1 MKFYTEERFVKYK
14 NILSI
19 VVLILLS
26 LFLFFKVYSYFEKSI
41 QIIMSTIVPFAL
53 SFVIV
58 YSLMPFI
65 DLLVEKFDFKR
76 NFAILIVLS
85 IFFMILI
92 YIILAFIP
100 LIGNQISSLV
110 EFFIKNQETVQNNVN
125 NILVSSDIDMKKV
138 LLESKDAILGEGF
151 KILNSSFSWFS
162 SMFSLLFMTPIF
174 TIMLIFSYE
183 SMDNGVKNILI
194 KLDKEEWIPL
204 IRRIDDAIGKYI
216 KVTMLDSIIVGI
228 ASYIIFFFL
237 KMEYS
242 LLFSLIIGMGN
253 FIPFIGPFIGLIPVI
268 LFALTKSWK
277 LVVMLVVLITL
288 VQTVEANIV
297 KPWLTSKS
305 VDIHPITTLLVV
317 LIGGALFGIA
327 GAFLA
332 IPVYIIIKL
341 TVIYYFEKNSEK

>member
-1 MKFYTEERFVKYK
+1 
-14 NILSI
+14 
-19 VVLILLS
+19 
-26 LFLFFKVYSYFEKSI
+26 
-41 QIIMSTIVPFAL
+41 
-53 SFVIV
+53 
-58 YSLMPFI
+58 
-65 DLLVEKFDFKR
+65 
-76 NFAILIVLS
+76 
-85 IFFMILI
+85 
-92 YIILAFIP
+92 
-100 LIGNQISSLV
+100 
-110 EFFIKNQETVQNNVN
+110 
-125 NILVSSDIDMKKV
+125 MKKV

-183 SMDNGVKNILI
+183 SMDNGVKNLLI
-194 KLDKEEWIPL
+194 KMDQEEWIPL
-204 IRRIDDAIGKYI
+204 IKKIDDAIGKYI

-268 LFALTKSWK
+268 LFAFTKSWK
-277 LVVMLVVLITL
+277 LVVMIVVLITV
-288 VQTVEANIV
+288 VQTIEANIV

-341 TVIYYFEKNSEK
+341 TIIHYFEKSNKK

>member
-65 DLLVEKFDFKR
+65 DLLVEKFDFRR

-85 IFFMILI
+85 IFFALLI

-125 NILVSSDIDMKKV
+125 NILVSSDIDLKKV
-138 LLESKDAILGEGF
+138 LLESKNAILGEGF

-242 LLFSLIIGMGN
+242 SLFSLIIGLGN
-253 FIPFIGPFIGLIPVI
+253 IIPFIGPFIGLIPVI
-268 LFALTKSWK
+268 LFAFTKSWK
-277 LVVMLVVLITL
+277 LVVMIVVLITL

-341 TVIYYFEKNSEK
+341 TIIYYFEKNSKK

>member
-1 MKFYTEERFVKYK
+1 MKFYTEERFIKYK

-125 NILVSSDIDMKKV
+125 NILVSSDIDMKKM

>member
-26 LFLFFKVYSYFEKSI
+26 IFLFFKVYSYFEKSL

-65 DLLVEKFDFKR
+65 DLLVEKFDFRR

-85 IFFMILI
+85 IFFTILI
-92 YIILAFIP
+92 YITLAFIP

-138 LLESKDAILGEGF
+138 LLESKDAILREGF

-277 LVVMLVVLITL
+277 LVVMIVVLITL

-341 TVIYYFEKNSEK
+341 TIIYYFEKNSKK

>member
-26 LFLFFKVYSYFEKSI
+26 LFLFFKVYSHFEKSI

-85 IFFMILI
+85 IFFALLI

-100 LIGNQISSLV
+100 LIGNQISSLI

>member
-26 LFLFFKVYSYFEKSI
+26 LFLFFKVYSHFEKSI

-85 IFFMILI
+85 IFFALLI

-100 LIGNQISSLV
+100 LIGNQISSLI

-138 LLESKDAILGEGF
+138 LLESKDVILGEGF

-183 SMDNGVKNILI
+183 SMDNGVKNLLI
-194 KLDKEEWIPL
+194 KMDQEEWIPL

>member
-268 LFALTKSWK
+268 LFAFTKSWK
-277 LVVMLVVLITL
+277 LVVMIVVLITL

-317 LIGGALFGIA
+317 LIGGALFGVA

-341 TVIYYFEKNSEK
+341 TVIYYFEKNSKK

>member
-26 LFLFFKVYSYFEKSI
+26 LFLFFKVYSHFEKSI

-85 IFFMILI
+85 IFFALLI

-100 LIGNQISSLV
+100 LIGNQISSLI

-138 LLESKDAILGEGF
+138 LLESKDVILGEGF

-183 SMDNGVKNILI
+183 SMDNGVKNLLI
-194 KLDKEEWIPL
+194 KMDQEEWIPL
-204 IRRIDDAIGKYI
+204 IKKIDDAIGKYI

-268 LFALTKSWK
+268 LFAFTKSWK
-277 LVVMLVVLITL
+277 LVVMIVVLITV
-288 VQTVEANIV
+288 VQTIEANIV

>member
-65 DLLVEKFDFKR
+65 DLLVEKFDFRR

-85 IFFMILI
+85 IFFTILI
-92 YIILAFIP
+92 YITLAFIP

-138 LLESKDAILGEGF
+138 LLESKDAILGESF

-268 LFALTKSWK
+268 LFAFSKSWK
-277 LVVMLVVLITL
+277 LVVMIVVLITL
-288 VQTVEANIV
+288 VQTIEANIV

-317 LIGGALFGIA
+317 LIGGALFGVA

-341 TVIYYFEKNSEK
+341 TVIYYFEKNSKK

>member
-242 LLFSLIIGMGN
+242 LLFSLIIGTGN

>member
-277 LVVMLVVLITL
+277 LVVILVVLITL

>member
-125 NILVSSDIDMKKV
+125 NILVSSYIDMKKV

>member
-162 SMFSLLFMTPIF
+162 SMFSLLFITPIF

>member
-65 DLLVEKFDFKR
+65 DLLVEKFDFRR

-85 IFFMILI
+85 IFFALLI

-125 NILVSSDIDMKKV
+125 NILVSSDIDLKKV
-138 LLESKDAILGEGF
+138 LLESKNAILGEGF

-183 SMDNGVKNILI
+183 SMDNGVKKILI

-242 LLFSLIIGMGN
+242 SLFSLIIGLGN
-253 FIPFIGPFIGLIPVI
+253 IIPFIGPFIGLIPVI
-268 LFALTKSWK
+268 LFAFTKSWK
-277 LVVMLVVLITL
+277 LVVMIVVLITL

-341 TVIYYFEKNSEK
+341 TIIYYFEKNSKK

>member
-268 LFALTKSWK
+268 LFAFSKSWK
-277 LVVMLVVLITL
+277 LVVMIVVLITL
-288 VQTVEANIV
+288 VQTIEANIV

-317 LIGGALFGIA
+317 LIGGALFGVA

-341 TVIYYFEKNSEK
+341 TVIYYFEKNSKK

>member
-26 LFLFFKVYSYFEKSI
+26 IFLFFKVYSYFEKSL
-41 QIIMSTIVPFAL
+41 QIIMSTIVPFTL

-65 DLLVEKFDFKR
+65 DLLVEKFDFRR

-85 IFFMILI
+85 IFFTILI
-92 YIILAFIP
+92 YITLAFIP

-138 LLESKDAILGEGF
+138 LLESKDAILREGF

-277 LVVMLVVLITL
+277 LVVMIVVLITL

-341 TVIYYFEKNSEK
+341 TIIYYFEKNSKK

>member
-138 LLESKDAILGEGF
+138 LLESKNAILGEGF

-277 LVVMLVVLITL
+277 LVVILVVLITL

>member
-26 LFLFFKVYSYFEKSI
+26 IFLFFKVYSYFEKSL

-65 DLLVEKFDFKR
+65 DLLVEKFDFRR

-85 IFFMILI
+85 IFFTILI
-92 YIILAFIP
+92 YITLAFIP

-138 LLESKDAILGEGF
+138 LLESKDTILGEGF

-237 KMEYS
+237 KMEYR

-277 LVVMLVVLITL
+277 LVVMIVVLITL

-341 TVIYYFEKNSEK
+341 TIIYYFEKNSKK

>member
-26 LFLFFKVYSYFEKSI
+26 LFLFFKVYSHFEKSI

-85 IFFMILI
+85 IFFALLI

-100 LIGNQISSLV
+100 LIGNQISSLI

-138 LLESKDAILGEGF
+138 LLESKDVILGEGF

-183 SMDNGVKNILI
+183 SMDNGVKNLLI
-194 KLDKEEWIPL
+194 KMDQEEWIPL
-204 IRRIDDAIGKYI
+204 IKKIDDAIGKYI

-268 LFALTKSWK
+268 LFAFTKSWK
-277 LVVMLVVLITL
+277 LVVMIVVLITV
-288 VQTVEANIV
+288 VQTIEANIV
-297 KPWLTSKS
+297 
-305 VDIHPITTLLVV
+305 
-317 LIGGALFGIA
+317 
-327 GAFLA
+327 
-332 IPVYIIIKL
+332 
-341 TVIYYFEKNSEK
+341 

>member
-297 KPWLTSKS
+297 KPWLTSTS

>member
-268 LFALTKSWK
+268 LFAFTKSWK
-277 LVVMLVVLITL
+277 LVVMIVVLITL
-288 VQTVEANIV
+288 VQTIEANIV

>member
-65 DLLVEKFDFKR
+65 DLLVEKFDFRR

-85 IFFMILI
+85 IFFALLI

-125 NILVSSDIDMKKV
+125 NILVSSNIDLKKV
-138 LLESKDAILGEGF
+138 LLESKNAILGEGF

-242 LLFSLIIGMGN
+242 SLFSLIIGLGN
-253 FIPFIGPFIGLIPVI
+253 IIPFIGPFIGLIPVI
-268 LFALTKSWK
+268 LFAFTKSWK
-277 LVVMLVVLITL
+277 LVVMIVVLITL

-341 TVIYYFEKNSEK
+341 TIIYYFEKNSKK

>member
-26 LFLFFKVYSYFEKSI
+26 LFLFFKVYSHFEKSI

-85 IFFMILI
+85 IFFALLI

-100 LIGNQISSLV
+100 LIGNQISSLI

-138 LLESKDAILGEGF
+138 LLESKDVILGEGF

-277 LVVMLVVLITL
+277 LVVILVVLITL

-327 GAFLA
+327 VAFLA
-332 IPVYIIIKL
+332 IPVSIIIKL
-341 TVIYYFEKNSEK
+341 TVIYYFEKYS

>member
-26 LFLFFKVYSYFEKSI
+26 LFLFFKVYSHFEKSI

-85 IFFMILI
+85 IFFALLI

-100 LIGNQISSLV
+100 LIGNQISSLI

-138 LLESKDAILGEGF
+138 LLESKDVILGEGF

-183 SMDNGVKNILI
+183 SMDNGVKNLLI
-194 KLDKEEWIPL
+194 KMDQEEWIPL
-204 IRRIDDAIGKYI
+204 IKKIDDAIGKYI

-268 LFALTKSWK
+268 LFAFTKSWK
-277 LVVMLVVLITL
+277 LVVMIVVLITV
-288 VQTVEANIV
+288 VQTIEANIV

-341 TVIYYFEKNSEK
+341 TVIYYF

>member
-1 MKFYTEERFVKYK
+1 MKFYTEERFLKYK
-14 NILSI
+14 NILTV

-26 LFLFFKVYSYFEKSI
+26 LFLFFKVYDHFKSSV
-41 QIIMSTIVPFAL
+41 QIIMSTTVPFAL

-85 IFFMILI
+85 IFFALLI

-100 LIGNQISSLV
+100 LIGNQISSLI

-125 NILVSSDIDMKKV
+125 NILVLSNIDIKK
-138 LLESKDAILGEGF
+138 LLFESKDVILGEGF

-183 SMDNGVKNILI
+183 AMDNGVKNILI

-204 IRRIDDAIGKYI
+204 IKKIDDAIGKYI

-237 KMEYS
+237 RMEYS
-242 LLFSLIIGMGN
+242 SLFSLIIGLGN
-253 FIPFIGPFIGLIPVI
+253 IIPFIGPFIGLIPVI
-268 LFALTKSWK
+268 LFAFTKSWK
-277 LVVMLVVLITL
+277 LVVMIVVLITI
-288 VQTVEANIV
+288 VQTIEANIV

-305 VDIHPITTLLVV
+305 VDIHPITTLLAV

-332 IPVYIIIKL
+332 IPFYIIIKL
-341 TVIYYFEKNSEK
+341 TVIHYFEKNNNK

>member
-26 LFLFFKVYSYFEKSI
+26 LFLFFKVYSHFEKSI

-85 IFFMILI
+85 IFFALLI

-100 LIGNQISSLV
+100 LIGNQISSLI

-183 SMDNGVKNILI
+183 SMDNGVKNLLI
-194 KLDKEEWIPL
+194 KMDQEEWIPL
-204 IRRIDDAIGKYI
+204 IKKIDDAIGKYI

-268 LFALTKSWK
+268 LFAFTKSWK
-277 LVVMLVVLITL
+277 LVVMIVVLITV
-288 VQTVEANIV
+288 VQTIEANIV

-341 TVIYYFEKNSEK
+341 TIIHYFEKSNKK

>member
-138 LLESKDAILGEGF
+138 LLESKDAILGESF

-277 LVVMLVVLITL
+277 LVVILVVLITL

>member
-26 LFLFFKVYSYFEKSI
+26 IFLFFKVYSYFEKSI

-65 DLLVEKFDFKR
+65 DLLVEKFDFRR

-85 IFFMILI
+85 IFFTILI
-92 YIILAFIP
+92 YITLAFIP

-138 LLESKDAILGEGF
+138 LLESKDTILGEGF

-277 LVVMLVVLITL
+277 LVVMIVVLITL

-341 TVIYYFEKNSEK
+341 TIIYYFEKNSKK

>member
-26 LFLFFKVYSYFEKSI
+26 IFLFFKVYSYFEKSL

-65 DLLVEKFDFKR
+65 DLLVEKFDFRR

-85 IFFMILI
+85 IFFTILI
-92 YIILAFIP
+92 YITLAFIP

-138 LLESKDAILGEGF
+138 LLESKDTILGEGF

-277 LVVMLVVLITL
+277 LVVMIVVLITL

-341 TVIYYFEKNSEK
+341 TIIYYFEKNSKK

>member
-1 MKFYTEERFVKYK
+1 MKFYTEERFLKYK
-14 NILSI
+14 NILTV

-26 LFLFFKVYSYFEKSI
+26 LFL
-41 QIIMSTIVPFAL
+41 
-53 SFVIV
+53 FVIV

-85 IFFMILI
+85 IFFALLI

-100 LIGNQISSLV
+100 LIGNQISSLI

-125 NILVSSDIDMKKV
+125 NILVLSNIDIKK
-138 LLESKDAILGEGF
+138 LLFESKDVILGEGF

-183 SMDNGVKNILI
+183 AMDNGVKNILI

-204 IRRIDDAIGKYI
+204 IKKIDDAIGKYI

-242 LLFSLIIGMGN
+242 SLFSLIIGLGN
-253 FIPFIGPFIGLIPVI
+253 IIPFIGPFIGLIPVI
-268 LFALTKSWK
+268 LFAFTKSWK
-277 LVVMLVVLITL
+277 LVVMIVVLITI
-288 VQTVEANIV
+288 VQTIEANIV

-305 VDIHPITTLLVV
+305 VDIHPITTLLAV

-332 IPVYIIIKL
+332 IPFYIIIKL
-341 TVIYYFEKNSEK
+341 TVIHYFEKNNNK